1 LVVQIRK
8 MGEGVTEFGGVTMR
22 GMTLTRG
29 RERMGEIARAIVAAV
44 LFSLVIGIWVCLWVP
59 SALIF

>member
-1 LVVQIRK
+1 
-8 MGEGVTEFGGVTMR
+8 MTEFGGVTMR

-29 RERMGEIARAIVAAV
+29 RERMGEIARAIVAAL

-59 SALIF
+59 SVPIFQ